1 MIVYFYFLLYGRW
14 RILLSLFL
22 IALDI
27 VLISLDVIVIYEHY
41 HDWLINLLWL
51 LNKVRLVRD
60 FSRSSAGSFAQ
71 LFPTLFLIYP
81 ILNHYFILKHNI
93 YSLFLKIIYFLI
105 NRLTLYIML
114 IYLIFRIWFFIF
126 MLSVQERN
134 QVINSCLIWRS
145 L

>member
-1 MIVYFYFLLYGRW
+1 MIVYFCFLLYGRW

-81 ILNHYFILKHNI
+81 IFNHYFVLNHNI
-93 YSLFLKIIYFLI
+93 CSLFLKIIYFLI